1 MKQAIKSA
9 KSTNLAQ
16 KNPSYFEKLLFTILF
31 GALFCADLAHSSLK
45 TQNNKNNSQN
55 KIAQNPQSC
64 ELSSFTKEQKNALKG
79 AFVAGSPY
87 NFGYELAA
95 IAWKESCAGVFK
107 MNFQDP
113 SAGLFHAYLPGVLK
127 RYPEL
132 SKSNFS
138 QNAIGAKLVED
149 DEFAAKVAIDELL
162 FWQKTHKNDLK
173 KMIMSYNKGYSWQ
186 KDIKAEI
193 AAENYYADISQKIQS
208 LKLAMKGEFE
218 AALNASAVQKIN
230 TNTAKF
236 AQNTQANNTKIAQE
250 KKQETQKNQANKT
263 NEIKAQSVALNQ
275 RPKAIKAAI
284 NEAKTP
290 PQKATKSNGIYQY
303 GFEFAHQKQQSTAQN
318 KTPDL
323 ASFGIES
330 APRLHKKSE
339 AKNKFDL
346 LFE

>member
-9 KSTNLAQ
+9 NTTNLAQ
-16 KNPSYFEKLLFTILF
+16 NNPSYFEKLLLTILF
-31 GALFCADLAHSSLK
+31 GALFCADLAHSNLK
-45 TQNNKNNSQN
+45 TQNSTSNSQN
-55 KIAQNPQSC
+55 KIAQKPQSC
-64 ELSSFTKEQKNALKG
+64 ELSNFTKEQKNALKG

-95 IAWKESCAGVFK
+95 IAWKESCAGAFK

-127 RYPEL
+127 RYPDL

-173 KMIMSYNKGYSWQ
+173 KIIMSYNKGYSWQ

-208 LKLAMKGEFE
+208 LKLTMKSEFE
-218 AALNASAVQKIN
+218 AALNKDAKTN
-230 TNTAKF
+230 TNTAKTTQITQKNTANNSQATQNK
-236 AQNTQANNTKIAQE
+236 AQNTAKSTA
-250 KKQETQKNQANKT
+250 
-263 NEIKAQSVALNQ
+263 KAQSAALNQ
-275 RPKAIKAAI
+275 KPKIIKTAI

-290 PQKATKSNGIYQY
+290 SQKAVKNNGIYQY
-303 GFEFAHQKQQSTAQN
+303 GFEFAHQKAQSTAQN

-330 APRLHKKSE
+330 APRLRKKSE
-339 AKNKFDL
+339 AENKFDL